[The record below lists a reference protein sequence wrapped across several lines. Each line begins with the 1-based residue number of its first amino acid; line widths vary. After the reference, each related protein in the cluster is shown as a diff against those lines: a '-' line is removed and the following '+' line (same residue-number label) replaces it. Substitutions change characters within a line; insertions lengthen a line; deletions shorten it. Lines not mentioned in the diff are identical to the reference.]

1 MTSAMCNALLGMICI
16 EAVGTRN
23 TGRLPGITAARAQHS
38 DPRRGMMMN
47 SSPETGHGLMP

>member
-23 TGRLPGITAARAQHS
+23 AGRLARYYCRKSAV
-38 DPRRGMMMN
+38 GA
-47 SSPETGHGLMP
+47 